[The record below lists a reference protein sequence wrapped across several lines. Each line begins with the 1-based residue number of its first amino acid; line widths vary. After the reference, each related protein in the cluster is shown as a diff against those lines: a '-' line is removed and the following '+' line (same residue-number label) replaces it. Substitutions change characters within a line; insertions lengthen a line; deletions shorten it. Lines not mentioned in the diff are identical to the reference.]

1 MNMEFQSPYPVTATE
16 DLKITE
22 YHLRRLSY
30 AFWTM
35 NAVSGFLFL
44 ENEPVFRLGGA
55 EKQNQLL
62 RQILTNIET
71 LERESEEMIPLKI
84 GNWEEEGAALQ
95 ATLIRFPHKELFVFA
110 VLVQKG
116 ETDFPENKWKQLA
129 NSVLTYLSV
138 GISKQE
144 KTLLSFRSF
153 TEVFRTK
160 MESSLEESKTGVLAL
175 FYLQDLSPFF
185 KPLGIVKSQE
195 IIREVS
201 STLQAMAKNGEL
213 FFQMNLRSFY
223 LFCPGETLEHANKRL
238 EGLYFP
244 SKHMILDY
252 KLQLFPVSL
261 EVVQDLNQFS
271 SLFMENF

>member
-1 MNMEFQSPYPVTATE
+1 MEFQSPYPVTSSE

-22 YHLRRLSY
+22 YHLRRLTY
-30 AFWTM
+30 AFWNL
-35 NAVSGFLFL
+35 NAISGFLFL
-44 ENEPVFRLGGA
+44 ENEPVFRLGDA
-55 EKQNQLL
+55 EKQNSIL
-62 RQILTNIET
+62 RQILHNLEA
-71 LERESEEMIPLKI
+71 LERESQEMIPTEI
-84 GNWEEEGAALQ
+84 GNWDEEGVLHQ
-95 ATLIRFPHKELFVFA
+95 AILIRFPHKELFVFA
-110 VLVQKG
+110 VIVQKG
-116 ETDFPENKWKQLA
+116 NEELPRNKWKQLS

-160 MESSLEESKTGVLAL
+160 MEASLEETGAGVLAL

-185 KPLGIVKSQE
+185 KPLGIVKSRE
-195 IIREVS
+195 ILREVS
-201 STLQAMAKNGEL
+201 STLQAMAKEGEL

-223 LFCPGETLEHANKRL
+223 LFCPGETMEHANKRL

>member
-1 MNMEFQSPYPVTATE
+1 MEFQSPYPVTATE

-30 AFWTM
+30 AFWNM

-71 LERESEEMIPLKI
+71 LERESEEMVPLKI
-84 GNWEEEGAALQ
+84 GNWEEEGIALQ

-110 VLVQKG
+110 GISSKG
-116 ETDFPENKWKQLA
+116 ETDFPEAKWKQLA
-129 NSVLTYLSV
+129 NSVLIYLSV

-201 STLQAMAKNGEL
+201 STLQAMAKTENC
-213 FFQMNLRSFY
+213 FF
-223 LFCPGETLEHANKRL
+223 K
-238 EGLYFP
+238 
-244 SKHMILDY
+244 
-252 KLQLFPVSL
+252 
-261 EVVQDLNQFS
+261 
-271 SLFMENF
+271 